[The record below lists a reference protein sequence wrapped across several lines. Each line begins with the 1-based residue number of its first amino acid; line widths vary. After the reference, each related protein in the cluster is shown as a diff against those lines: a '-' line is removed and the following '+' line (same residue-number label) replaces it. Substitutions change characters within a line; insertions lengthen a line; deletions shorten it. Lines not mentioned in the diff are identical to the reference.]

1 MQARGL
7 PNMNKFR
14 KLNRLIKY
22 DYSQPGYYF
31 VTICTS
37 NRVECFG
44 RVENGTMILS
54 PEGKIAEDH
63 WKDNPTHYENIALDE
78 FIVMPNHLHGIIII
92 REGQAEGLHYSLQ
105 RIIGSYKNVVSKDV
119 RNKVNKD
126 FAWQPSFYDHV
137 IRKDESLDKIREYI
151 KNNPLKWELDR
162 NSLSNLWM

>member
-1 MQARGL
+1 
-7 PNMNKFR
+7 MNKYR
-14 KLNRLIKY
+14 KINRLIKY

-44 RVENGTMILS
+44 NVENGVMVLNQDGQAAEKHWIDS
-54 PEGKIAEDH
+54 PA
-63 WKDNPTHYENIALDE
+63 HYKNVDIDE

-92 REGQAEGLHYSLQ
+92 KDSKIEGLQNNLSK
-105 RIIGSYKNVVSKDV
+105 IVGSYKNVVTKEIHKKG
-119 RNKVNKD
+119 NQN
-126 FAWQPSFYDHV
+126 FAWQASFYDHV

-162 NSLSNLWM
+162 NNLSNLWM